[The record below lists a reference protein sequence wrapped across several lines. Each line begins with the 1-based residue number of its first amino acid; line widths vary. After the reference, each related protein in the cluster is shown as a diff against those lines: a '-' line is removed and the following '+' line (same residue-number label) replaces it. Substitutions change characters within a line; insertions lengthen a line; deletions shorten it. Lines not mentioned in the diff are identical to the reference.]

1 MQTAKTKYT
10 EQELEEFKAL
20 LEVRLQRAQKQA
32 DQMQEQLV
40 EMAEN
45 SDSGYDLD
53 DFGSLD
59 REREFVQTMLGRQ
72 QKHIRDLENALLR
85 IRSKTYGVC
94 EITGELIDR
103 RRLLAVPTTTKSLAA
118 KNQLQ
123 EAALD
128 KLKPKPVKKRIKANL
143 SSPKVISVIRRKSAS
158 TMEAD
163 QFEDLNYKEES
174 DQNHY
179 EDLEEDGGIQ
189 FVDFQEDEH
198 VQL

>member
-1 MQTAKTKYT
+1 
-10 EQELEEFKAL
+10 
-20 LEVRLQRAQKQA
+20 
-32 DQMQEQLV
+32 MQEQLV

-85 IRSKTYGVC
+85 IRNKTYGVC

-128 KLKPKPVKKRIKANL
+128 KLKAKPVKKRIKANL

-158 TMEAD
+158 TKEAD
-163 QFEDLNYKEES
+163 QFEDLNYK
-174 DQNHY
+174 DDAVQDHY
-179 EDLEEDGGIQ
+179 EDLEEDGNIQ
-189 FVDFQEDEH
+189 HVDFREDEH
-198 VQL
+198 V

>member
-10 EQELEEFKAL
+10 ELELEEFKAL
-20 LEVRLQRAQKQA
+20 LETRLQRAQKQV

-45 SDSGYDLD
+45 SDNGYDLD
-53 DFGSLD
+53 DFGNLD

-85 IRSKTYGVC
+85 IRNKTYGVC
-94 EITGELIDR
+94 EVTGELIDR

-123 EAALD
+123 QAALD
-128 KLKPKPVKKRIKANL
+128 KLKPKPVSKRIKPNL
-143 SSPKVISVIRRKSAS
+143 SSPKVISVIRKKSGSAVA
-158 TMEAD
+158 AD
-163 QFEDLNYKEES
+163 QFEDLNYKDEA
-174 DQNHY
+174 DQDHY
-179 EDLEEDGGIQ
+179 DDLENDGAIQ

-198 VQL
+198 V